1 MFTEGT
7 AVCLARREVEW
18 RRSVEMPDWMRLSDE
33 IGPECIL
40 HVSDP
45 TVGMKGVVV
54 VDTTVFGRASGGT
67 RMLPDITTEE
77 IAWLARAMTHKYA
90 SLDAQLGGAKGGIWF
105 DPTIRGEQRDAVL
118 RAYGKAVKPLLT
130 AGTVRLGADM
140 GTDAR
145 DTELIREGAG
155 LLPSRGSAL
164 PREQGEE
171 PIGDQATA
179 YGVVVAARA
188 ACEFAGMELKGARV
202 AIEGFGKVGGCAA
215 RLFFDEGANVVALS
229 TIHGTVYDE
238 KGLDV
243 VKLLDAR
250 RQRGDQGVQEYPD
263 AEHVNR
269 EALYTLP
276 VDVLV
281 PGARPHVI
289 NEDNVHQV
297 QASVISSLANVPV
310 SDEALET
317 LFRRGIHFVPD
328 FISNMGW
335 FVPWL
340 VSAVGG
346 TTDDVFEGVRQLMT
360 PLARNILADSRK
372 EGISPRALAVM
383 RNNEK
388 MLRLRTGKQAPLP
401 LDQFVQL
408 YRERLKI

>member
-1 MFTEGT
+1 MPEWTEMG
-7 AVCLARREVEW
+7 
-18 RRSVEMPDWMRLSDE
+18 DE

-45 TVGMKGVVV
+45 TVGMKGVIV

-67 RMLPDITTEE
+67 RMLPDISTEE

-90 SLDAQLGGAKGGIWF
+90 TLDVQLGGAKGGIWF
-105 DPTIRGEQRDAVL
+105 DPTVRGEQRDDVL
-118 RAYGKAVKPLLT
+118 RAYGRAVKPLLS

-140 GTDAR
+140 GTNAR
-145 DTELIREGAG
+145 DTELMREGAG
-155 LLPSRGSAL
+155 LPPSRGSAL
-164 PREQGEE
+164 PQEEGED

-188 ACEFAGMELKGARV
+188 ACEFADMKLEGARV

-215 RLFFDEGANVVALS
+215 RLFLDEGTRVVAVS
-229 TIHGTVYDE
+229 TMHGTVYDE

-250 RQRGDQGVQEYPD
+250 RQRGDWGVQEY
-263 AEHVNR
+263 AEARHIAR

-276 VDVLV
+276 VDILV

-297 QASVISSLANVPV
+297 QAGVISSLANVPV
-310 SDEALET
+310 SDAAAET
-317 LFRRGIHFVPD
+317 LFHRGIHFVPD

-346 TTDDVFEGVRQLMT
+346 TTDDVFNGVRELMT
-360 PLARNILADSRK
+360 PLVRNILADARK
-372 EGISPRALAVM
+372 EGLSPRALAVM

-388 MLRLRTGKQAPLP
+388 MLRWRTGKQAPLP
-401 LDQFVQL
+401 LDQFVQM

>member
-1 MFTEGT
+1 MP
-7 AVCLARREVEW
+7 EW
-18 RRSVEMPDWMRLSDE
+18 MEMCDE

-40 HVSDP
+40 HVSDR

-54 VDTTVFGRASGGT
+54 IDTTVFGRASGGT

-90 SLDAQLGGAKGGIWF
+90 TLDAQLGGAKGGIWF

-118 RAYGKAVKPLLT
+118 RAYGNAVKPLL
-130 AGTVRLGADM
+130 ASGVVRLGADM
-140 GTDAR
+140 GTNAR

-155 LLPSRGSAL
+155 LPPSRGSAL
-164 PREQGEE
+164 PQEEGED

-179 YGVVVAARA
+179 YGVVVAAKA
-188 ACEFAGMELKGARV
+188 ACEFAGMDLKGARV

-215 RLFFDEGANVVALS
+215 RLFLDEGANVVAVS
-229 TIHGTVYDE
+229 TIRGTVYDE

-243 VKLLDAR
+243 VKLMDAR
-250 RQRGDQGVQEYPD
+250 RQRGDEGVDEYPE
-263 AEHVNR
+263 AEHMDS
-269 EALYTLP
+269 EAIYTLP

-297 QASVISSLANVPV
+297 RASVISSLANVPV
-310 SDEALET
+310 SDGAVET
-317 LFRRGIHFVPD
+317 LFQRGIHFVPD

-346 TTDDVFEGVRQLMT
+346 TTQDVFKGVSELMT
-360 PLARNILADSRK
+360 PLARIILADSHK

-383 RNNEK
+383 RNKEK
-388 MLRLRTGKQAPLP
+388 ILRSRTEKQAPVP
-401 LDQFVQL
+401 LDQFVQM